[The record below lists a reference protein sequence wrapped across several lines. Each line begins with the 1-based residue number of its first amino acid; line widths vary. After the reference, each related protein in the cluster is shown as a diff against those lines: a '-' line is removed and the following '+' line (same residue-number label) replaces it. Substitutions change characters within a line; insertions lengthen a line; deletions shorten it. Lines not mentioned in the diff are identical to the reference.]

1 LNGELKNLGCW
12 KVLNTYRFYT
22 LSNFGAGKNSNNYVI
37 MLTRRPIMMI
47 MIILIIT
54 FYKERTKILKWQIT
68 HKYRIARLIETGFI
82 PLNICFE
89 YIFTDKTENWI
100 IVYSLD
106 CKMRMNELYSQMYDI
121 KWKLVIF
128 FCIDPNLNACG
139 ENLIFFY
146 L

>member
-1 LNGELKNLGCW
+1 
-12 KVLNTYRFYT
+12 
-22 LSNFGAGKNSNNYVI
+22 
-37 MLTRRPIMMI
+37 MMI

-100 IVYSLD
+100 ISYSSD

-139 ENLIFFY
+139 ENLIFLFVNY
-146 L
+146 ATHHQISQMTPFL